1 MVQKERSQRS
11 ESAGYRNPMST
22 HQTDLFKQNRASP
35 NQQLNHAESS
45 SENAVFPLSILAHNI
60 EIAGNVG
67 SLFRVAD
74 AFGIEKLYLTG
85 TTQTPP
91 KYKIRKAARSA
102 DNHIPYIYEESATA
116 VIENLK
122 ENGYTII
129 ALEITARS
137 ENIRE
142 FKLKN
147 KEKTCLIIGSE
158 NLGISAELLTLS
170 DHHVHIPMY
179 GKNSSMNVITSCAIA
194 VHELIQHL

>member
-1 MVQKERSQRS
+1 MSSQ
-11 ESAGYRNPMST
+11 
-22 HQTDLFKQNRASP
+22 QTDLFKQTQTTTGSKL
-35 NQQLNHAESS
+35 QLKHNETH
-45 SENAVFPLSILAHNI
+45 SEDAIFPLTILAHNI

-74 AFGIEKLYLTG
+74 AFGVEKLYLTG

-91 KYKIRKAARSA
+91 KYKIRKAARSTE
-102 DNHIPYIYEESATA
+102 NHIPYEYVESP
-116 VIENLK
+116 VDVLEHLK
-122 ENGYTII
+122 NMGYTIV

-137 ENIRE
+137 NNIRE
-142 FKLKN
+142 FSLTK

-158 NLGISAELLTLS
+158 NLGIAEELLYLA
-170 DHHVHIPMY
+170 DHHIHIPMY

>member
-1 MVQKERSQRS
+1 
-11 ESAGYRNPMST
+11 MST
-22 HQTDLFKQNRASP
+22 HPDDLLKHNKSKSK
-35 NQQLNHAESS
+35 QQLKHAEIR
-45 SENAVFPLSILAHNI
+45 SEDSTFPLSIVANDI

-74 AFGIEKLYLTG
+74 ALGVEKLYLTG

-102 DNHIPYIYEESATA
+102 DNHIPYSYNESATQ
-116 VIENLK
+116 VLEQLK
-122 ENGYTII
+122 DKGYTII
-129 ALEITARS
+129 ALEITKRS
-137 ENIRE
+137 ENIRD
-142 FKLKN
+142 FKLSK
-147 KEKTCLIIGSE
+147 KEKSCLIIGSE
-158 NLGISAELLTLS
+158 NQGIAEELLAMS

>member
-1 MVQKERSQRS
+1 MKS
-11 ESAGYRNPMST
+11 N
-22 HQTDLFKQNRASP
+22 QTDLFKQNKTTT
-35 NQQLNHAESS
+35 NQQLDHAEIA
-45 SENAVFPLSILAHNI
+45 SENTVFPLSILANNI

-74 AFGIEKLYLTG
+74 ALGVEKLYLTG
-85 TTQTPP
+85 STQTPP

-102 DNHIPYIYEESATA
+102 DNHIPYVYEESAIN
-116 VIENLK
+116 VIEHLK
-122 ENGYTII
+122 NKGYNIV

-142 FKLKN
+142 FKLDKN
-147 KEKTCLIIGSE
+147 EKACLIIGSE
-158 NLGISAELLTLS
+158 NLGISAELLSLA
-170 DHHVHIPMY
+170 DHHIHIPMY

>member
-1 MVQKERSQRS
+1 MSSQQ
-11 ESAGYRNPMST
+11 A
-22 HQTDLFKQNRASP
+22 DLFKQANTVA
-35 NQQLNHAESS
+35 NQQLNHSESS
-45 SENAVFPLSILAHNI
+45 SEDAVFPLSILANNI

-74 AFGIEKLYLTG
+74 ALGVEKLYLTG

-91 KYKIRKAARSA
+91 KYKIRKAARSTE
-102 DNHIPYIYEESATA
+102 NHIPYIYEEDPIQ
-116 VIENLK
+116 VIEQLR
-122 ENGYTII
+122 ERGYSIV

-142 FKLKN
+142 FTLEK

-158 NLGISAELLTLS
+158 NLGISAELLALAN
-170 DHHVHIPMY
+170 HHIHIPMY

>member
-1 MVQKERSQRS
+1 MSIYKTDLSQQNNAASKPNNPRSNKQLEHAETRS
-11 ESAGYRNPMST
+11 EAAT
-22 HQTDLFKQNRASP
+22 
-35 NQQLNHAESS
+35 
-45 SENAVFPLSILAHNI
+45 FPLCILAHNI

-74 AFGIEKLYLTG
+74 ALGVEKLYLTG

-102 DNHIPYIYEESATA
+102 DNHIPYRYNESATE
-116 VIENLK
+116 VVDTLR

-129 ALEITARS
+129 ALEITQRS
-137 ENIRE
+137 DNIRD
-142 FKLKN
+142 FKLNK

-158 NLGISAELLTLS
+158 NLGISTELLEKS
-170 DHHVHIPMY
+170 DHHIHIPMY